1 MLRVTATDAKNSL
14 GSILAKVKEG
24 ETFLI
29 TSRGEPV
36 ATIAPVYSDVLGD
49 KEDRIK
55 ELVAAGVMSEPLEP
69 FDIERLRS
77 MPKLEMPRGM
87 NAVDLINLERDGR

>member
-36 ATIAPVYSDVLGD
+36 ATIAPVYSDDLGD